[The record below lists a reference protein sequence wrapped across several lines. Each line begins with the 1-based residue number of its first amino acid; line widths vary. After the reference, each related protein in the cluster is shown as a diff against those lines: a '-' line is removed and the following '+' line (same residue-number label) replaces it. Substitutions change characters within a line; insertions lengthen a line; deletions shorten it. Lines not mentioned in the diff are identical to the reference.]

1 MSFFHGGRIFS
12 LIILLKSVPFSSGV
26 IGQEYSVSESHSSYE
41 FVSPTYNK
49 QLRPSEG
56 GKTDIV
62 QIGMFVNS
70 VRTIS
75 ENDMTVI
82 LDVFLQAMWS
92 DHRLNWTWD
101 TFYRDHIRYNMPEKC
116 MNESCYLKEMTLG
129 KDFAAA
135 IWRPDFYLPD
145 AIHII
150 PADDYND
157 NVCVRLSPEYELFYS
172 NRLIITIS
180 CIMKLVYFPF
190 DKHICPICIGSYK
203 YHDALVGMRWSNELS
218 GMYEDQFTANFFM
231 EGYRNVTDYYNVTL
245 PYLEDNF
252 TEHCFNITIHRK
264 YNIFLVT
271 LYLPSVSLV
280 ALSWVNFWIDHK
292 AIPARAGLS
301 ITAILAQITLIV
313 GMASRFP
320 SVSDLKM
327 ADLYLTV
334 NFIYTFATLIE
345 FAIVSYNPEDKRPKK
360 ISTTKVS
367 SGAPPPNTT
376 ILSNTAPAINKNGN
390 AERLRNHQQ
399 VFKPGPPTHSASANS
414 ILPKTSG
421 QKMYS
426 SLQAETEEILQN
438 GSVLG
443 PASRLLDQNIAD
455 DPNIKK
461 PGFGIMQDA
470 GNRFSLN
477 DYVHL
482 RQRPQNELRDF
493 LEIRTSSLRAAK
505 EARKAAKRAERQSG
519 HTNLD
524 DVSKFVFP
532 TTFII
537 WNFIF
542 FSTNL
547 VLAEKTCI
555 LLKYFAESYCTR
567 VCPLCWSSE

>member
-1 MSFFHGGRIFS
+1 MSAKLPFHF
-12 LIILLKSVPFSSGV
+12 LLPLVAAIIKPGQANGPDDSS
-26 IGQEYSVSESHSSYE
+26 ITTHSSYE
-41 FVSPTYNK
+41 FVNPKYNK

-56 GKTDIV
+56 GKTDV
-62 QIGMFVNS
+62 VEIGMFVNS

-82 LDVFLQAMWS
+82 LDVFLQAQWT
-92 DHRLNWTWD
+92 DRRLDWTWD
-101 TFYRDHIRYNMPEKC
+101 TFYRDHIRHNMPPKC

-145 AIHII
+145 AINII

-157 NVCVRLSPEYELFYS
+157 NVCVRLSPELNLFYS

-203 YHDALVGMRWSNELS
+203 YHDGLVQMRWSNDLS
-218 GMYEDQFTANFFM
+218 GMYPDQFTANFFM
-231 EGYRNVTDYYNVTL
+231 EGYRGEQDYYNITM
-245 PYLEDNF
+245 PYLADNF
-252 TEHCFNITIHRK
+252 TEHCFDIILHRK

-280 ALSWVNFWIDHK
+280 ALSWVNFWIDYK

-345 FAIVSYNPEDKRPKK
+345 FAIVSYNPEDKRPKQV
-360 ISTTKVS
+360 STSKVS
-367 SGAPPPNTT
+367 HVSSIPVVSNPTV
-376 ILSNTAPAINKNGN
+376 LSNTGPGVNKNGSG
-390 AERLRNHQQ
+390 ERLRNHQQ
-399 VFKPGPPTHSASANS
+399 VFKLAPMQSSSTNS
-414 ILPKTSG
+414 VSSRADGKRV
-421 QKMYS
+421 YS
-426 SLQAETEEILQN
+426 SLQAETEDILQN

-443 PASRLLDQNIAD
+443 AANLLRDPASFDEQSFRNSSCKSANDARNRL
-455 DPNIKK
+455 
-461 PGFGIMQDA
+461 
-470 GNRFSLN
+470 SLN
-477 DYVHL
+477 EPMVQL
-482 RQRPQNELRDF
+482 KPRPPPNELRDF
-493 LEIRTSSLRAAK
+493 LDIRTNSLKSSKKAQ
-505 EARKAAKRAERQSG
+505 KAARRAERPPNN
-519 HTNLD
+519 TNLD
-524 DVSKFVFP
+524 DVSKFIFP
-532 TTFII
+532 ITFII

-547 VLAEKTCI
+547 ILAEKSCI
-555 LLKYFAESYCTR
+555 LLKYFAEDYCLST
-567 VCPLCWSSE
+567 CPKC